1 MNDGKKPSQQCDFYR
16 KQTHTSTSLQKW
28 SIEQMAYKWHVLIVT
43 WSCLTWWST
52 SRKREKRQPQLRMIL
67 MRILNW
73 TRKQSTFFSA
83 AYDRCCFG
91 VFDVWKIH
99 IFCWWIYDNDDGIIH
114 NIYEAKMGLAFIRIC
129 LQQFTSSHS
138 VHLFFFLLARYIIW
152 NDYVKWHHI
161 TIEMHG
167 IYLIK
172 SNSDNATFW
181 EIHHQQQQTN
191 DGDGSGMRLSNK
203 SSRKSLCPILCTMY
217 TMSYDLIYGI
227 TMKLRNILC
236 LGRSV
241 CFFSVFEASMFIP
254 FGLHFE
260 TNNSLIAVFGIWR
273 GFYSL
278 LFSYLNESEDRWLTF
293 KWAYFRLRLESN
305 SIELKRSRFE
315 CAEWIFQL
323 YFTMENTKIIKSRKS
338 RNFKIK
344 KVDSKRYW
352 GTLKLNLMPTRYT
365 NIGLIAIKIAW

>member
-1 MNDGKKPSQQCDFYR
+1 MVNAQTQHDDDVEQIYRPIERNCYSILNDGKNHHNNVISIANKHILPLRYKNR
-16 KQTHTSTSLQKW
+16 

-43 WSCLTWWST
+43 T
-52 SRKREKRQPQLRMIL
+52 RKREKKPQLRMIL

-73 TRKQSTFFSA
+73 TCKQSTIFSA
-83 AYDRCCFG
+83 VYRRCCFG
-91 VFDVWKIH
+91 VFGVWKRH
-99 IFCWWIYDNDDGIIH
+99 IFWIYDNDDGIIH
-114 NIYEAKMGLAFIRIC
+114 NINEAKMGLAFMRIH
-129 LQQFTSSHS
+129 LRQFTSSHGSS
-138 VHLFFFLLARYIIW
+138 VFFILLARYIIW

-181 EIHHQQQQTN
+181 EIHHHQQQQQTN
-191 DGDGSGMRLSNK
+191 DGDGGGTRLSNK

-217 TMSYDLIYGI
+217 MMSYDLIYGI

-254 FGLHFE
+254 FSLHFR
-260 TNNSLIAVFGIWR
+260 TNNSLDAVFGIWG
-273 GFYSL
+273 GFCL
-278 LFSYLNESEDRWLTF
+278 LFFFFNLNESEDRWMTF

-305 SIELKRSRFE
+305 SIDFQRIRFKS
-315 CAEWIFQL
+315 AEWIFQL
-323 YFTMENTKIIKSRKS
+323 
-338 RNFKIK
+338 
-344 KVDSKRYW
+344 
-352 GTLKLNLMPTRYT
+352 
-365 NIGLIAIKIAW
+365 